1 MKKLKNATSQT
12 GFLDNRE
19 NLFSMLVALAK
30 QNDGELRFTIDD
42 IMNVKDSDSV
52 GVLFD
57 KRNSEFIVRVLETG
71 TSVGSF
77 SVH

>member
-1 MKKLKNATSQT
+1 MKKLKNTTSQT
-12 GFLDNRE
+12 GFLDNRD

-42 IMNVKDSDSV
+42 IMNVKDSDGM

-57 KRNSEFIVRVLETG
+57 KKNSEFIVRVLETSN
-71 TSVGSF
+71 SVGNF